1 MRRQIIHSFWSEGFE
16 QTFLLRHANGQHT
29 HEKILNI
36 ISHLENVDQNH
47 NDIPLHILQD
57 D

>member
-1 MRRQIIHSFWSEGFE
+1 MGRQITHSFWSEGFE

-36 ISHLENVDQNH
+36 ISHLENVNQNH
-47 NDIPLHILQD
+47 NDIPLHI
-57 D
+57 